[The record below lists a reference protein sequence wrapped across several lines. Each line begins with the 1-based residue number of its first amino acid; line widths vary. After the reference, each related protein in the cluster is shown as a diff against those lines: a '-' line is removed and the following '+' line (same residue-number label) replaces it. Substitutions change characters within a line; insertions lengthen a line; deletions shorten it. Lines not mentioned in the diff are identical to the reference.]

1 MGSPR
6 RRTRADGHHFKLVEA
21 EIKTAA
27 EPHVKRELDHLEAAA
42 GASGGLAAS
51 LRMPLRSG
59 PTTRSAVGTAG
70 VDDVHQRQRT
80 GDDASG
86 LSKDLSSLD
95 EDDSLVQQP
104 THVAVA
110 EQEGSEEVT
119 DLDLSSKTLSVGGQ

>member
-1 MGSPR
+1 M
-6 RRTRADGHHFKLVEA
+6 
-21 EIKTAA
+21 
-27 EPHVKRELDHLEAAA
+27 KRELDHLQARLGQAGTQLQNATAA

-51 LRMPLRSG
+51 SRMPPRSG
-59 PTTRSAVGTAG
+59 PTTRSAAGTAG

-95 EDDSLVQQP
+95 EDDSLVQQQ